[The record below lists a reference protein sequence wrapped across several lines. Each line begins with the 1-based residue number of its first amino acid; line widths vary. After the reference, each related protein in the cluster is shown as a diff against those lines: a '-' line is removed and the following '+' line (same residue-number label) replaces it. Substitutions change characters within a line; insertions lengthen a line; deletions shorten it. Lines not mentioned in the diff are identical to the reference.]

1 MDSNEPQHPI
11 VEEGPFINSTASAKP
26 IIVKHSGPGIASFV
40 LCMISLLGYIASVA
54 FIGSLF
60 TSSLNENLSS
70 LSEETIEK
78 LGVAGSIVILFLL
91 MNLIGVILG
100 IVGVSLRN
108 RKKIFA
114 ILGLIMNA
122 AILISLAI
130 FFVIAVVSATT

>member
-1 MDSNEPQHPI
+1 MDSNEPQHT
-11 VEEGPFINSTASAKP
+11 VEEGSFFNPLPAP
-26 IIVKHSGPGIASFV
+26 IILKHSGPGIASFI

-54 FIGSLF
+54 LIGSLM
-60 TSSLNENLSS
+60 TPYLNEELTAPT
-70 LSEETIEK
+70 EEMVEK

-100 IVGVSLRN
+100 IVGVSLKK

-122 AILISLAI
+122 AILLSLAI
-130 FFVIAVVSATT
+130 FFVIAVVNATI